1 MENYTEQ
8 DGLQIL
14 TKTQERRPVMDGNQ
28 RETDT
33 TAVRSIATEVS
44 ELVSISHLHPP
55 YLQLSHLIRLLKK

>member
-1 MENYTEQ
+1 SDSYVDPRKKAS
-8 DGLQIL
+8 DGW
-14 TKTQERRPVMDGNQ
+14 KPKRD
-28 RETDT
+28 TDT